1 MLAPMPPRT
10 LAKDPENGVP
20 TRTELIRARPRSK
33 PEDTVLDLQRTV
45 GNRATTAIMR
55 GPTKTKAKAPKKP
68 TGTPCAVD
76 ADGTIRSEDGATVIG
91 FRDADGNAF
100 VTPGGKAPADAR
112 LGRLETPDGTV
123 NVVVRVE
130 EVTLEEIDGVTRYT
144 RKKKGRSLGV
154 LWAAPKLD
162 GVVMRGGEPV
172 AAADMPAAV
181 KDKVKLGTRLSLEGQ
196 QSTIWRLLEFPSKD
210 RKTLTP
216 TWVQSNHDRKEY
228 ETRKGEIKKEIAN
241 LPSDLASGVEDDLEI
256 MAMVSIIEGPWRSK
270 SPSWDKMASLG
281 VFQWGATK
289 ATTAKTS
296 SSLGQFYV
304 GLQSRAD
311 ASAKKAEKDRTDTD
325 RFYIDTWKQATDAGL
340 SISGGNLRIGG
351 NDATGGEVETALAT
365 PMGSGKLRA
374 YQLQAA
380 KDWLD
385 DLRGKVARPLTYGD
399 TLLHKG
405 FSQSGPTIKSGG
417 RTIKLGPP
425 STATTVGQVCTS
437 KKAMALMANLLVN
450 RPAWV
455 NTVVWRALA
464 PKDADTKAAELVDR
478 LIAAQDAA
486 EAKTAAEA
494 AEAEAAAAA
503 AAPPP
508 APGKKPKAKPKP
520 KAKAKAKPEITAA
533 NAADPAAY
541 KALQELVWPAKTAS
555 LAQTD
560 LVERLYTISLEMY
573 RIEKTTP
580 TAETRAKRLVTT
592 EVID

>member
-1 MLAPMPPRT
+1 VPPRT
-10 LAKDPENGVP
+10 LAKDLENGVP
-20 TRTELIRARPRSK
+20 TSTELIRARPRSK
-33 PEDTVLDLQRTV
+33 PEDVVLDLQRTA

-55 GPTKTKAKAPKKP
+55 GPKTKAKAPKKP
-68 TGTPCAVD
+68 SGTPCTVD

-100 VTPGGKAPADAR
+100 VTPGGKAPADSR

-123 NVVVRVE
+123 NVVVRLE
-130 EVTLEEIDGVTRYT
+130 EVTLEEIDGVTRFT
-144 RKKKGRSLGV
+144 RKKKGRTLGV
-154 LWAAPKLD
+154 MWAAPKLD

-181 KDKVKLGTRLSLEGQ
+181 KDKVKLGTRISLEGSR
-196 QSTIWRLLEFPSKD
+196 STIWRLIEFPSKD
-210 RKTLTP
+210 RKTFTP
-216 TWVQSNHDRKEY
+216 TWVQSNHDRKEF
-228 ETRKGEIKKEIAN
+228 ETRKGEIRKEIAN
-241 LPSDLASGVEDDLEI
+241 LPSDLATGVEADLDI
-256 MAMVSIIEGPWRSK
+256 MSMVSIIEGPWRSK

-289 ATTAKTS
+289 ATTAKTN
-296 SSLGQFYV
+296 SSLGEFYV
-304 GLQSRAD
+304 DLQARAD

-325 RFYIDTWKQATDAGL
+325 RFYMDAWKQATDAGL
-340 SISGGNLRIGG
+340 SISSGKLRIGG
-351 NDATGGEVETALAT
+351 KDATGGEVETALAT
-365 PMGSGKLRA
+365 PMGTGKLRA
-374 YQLQAA
+374 YQLKAA

-385 DLRGKVARPLTYGD
+385 DLRAKTARPMTYGA
-399 TLLHKG
+399 TFLHPG
-405 FSQSGPTIKSGG
+405 FNQSGPTIKSGG
-417 RTIKLGPP
+417 RTIKLSAP

-464 PKDADTKAAELVDR
+464 PKDAGTKAAELVDK
-478 LIAAQDAA
+478 LVAAQDAA
-486 EAKTAAEA
+486 DEATAKA
-494 AEAEAAAAA
+494 AADAAAAEAAAA
-503 AAPPP
+503 P
-508 APGKKPKAKPKP
+508 PGKKPKKAKA

-573 RIEKTTP
+573 RIENTTP
-580 TAETRAKRLVTT
+580 TTETRAKRMVTT